1 MFYCKNTFSHTIAL
15 FLLPKT
21 LGLSAL
27 VLEERVES
35 GAADEEM
42 VVLKGLRKV
51 YLGPLNIELCDS
63 CIKQSFS
70 PSFFLLKMFFSPRG
84 SRGEL
89 IYGSLKQTSG
99 KF

>member
-1 MFYCKNTFSHTIAL
+1 MFYCKNTFSHTIAI

-21 LGLSAL
+21 LGLLAL

-51 YLGPLNIELCDS
+51 YLGPLNIELCDF

-70 PSFFLLKMFFSPRG
+70 PRIFFAEDIFFAKRLQG
-84 SRGEL
+84 
-89 IYGSLKQTSG
+89 
-99 KF
+99 

>member
-1 MFYCKNTFSHTIAL
+1 MCVMCHCCFCTMSYCKNTFSHIITR

-21 LGLSAL
+21 LGLWAL

-51 YLGPLNIELCDS
+51 YLGYEIVYQRG
-63 CIKQSFS
+63 IFAQG
-70 PSFFLLKMFFSPRG
+70 FFC
-84 SRGEL
+84 
-89 IYGSLKQTSG
+89 
-99 KF
+99 